1 MPVQKIDKHEFLM
14 RCWEVFHLKGYH
26 NTSMQDLAAATGLQK
41 AGLYHHYPTKEAL
54 MQSVMAFAL
63 EQFHEYVLSVA
74 SDESLP
80 AEQRLEKMLRRN
92 KRLVTEHRRG
102 CFFANIALETGRD
115 DLFTALIQQAMQ
127 DWIKTVAILLSHQ
140 MPVEQANR
148 EAARLMIEFEGSVL
162 FYKIYNNTDYL
173 EAFIDRTVRLLG
185 TPQKSRT
192 EYATL

>member
-1 MPVQKIDKHEFLM
+1 MPVQKIDKHDFLM

-41 AGLYHHYPTKEAL
+41 AGLYHHYPTKQDL
-54 MQSVMAFAL
+54 MQNVMAFAL
-63 EQFHEYVLSVA
+63 EQFHDYVLRVA

-80 AEQRLEKMLRRN
+80 VEQRLEKMLRRN

-102 CFFANIALETGRD
+102 CFFANIALETGRED
-115 DLFTALIQQAMQ
+115 QFTALIQQAMQ
-127 DWIKTVAILLSHQ
+127 DWIDTVATLLTHT
-140 MPVEQANR
+140 MPADQARR
-148 EAARLMIEFEGSVL
+148 EAGRLMIEFEGSVL
-162 FYKIYNNTDYL
+162 FYKIYNNIDYL

-185 TPQKSRT
+185 TPQKAKT